1 MTLKSDID
9 QLAADAALMHQVVH
23 GDQNTTVTT
32 QGGPVRS
39 VAKLIHD
46 KDLEINAGAN
56 GLLAQSAAQAVIA
69 TNKAA
74 ASSNDRIAAEA
85 ARDAANAAWTAA
97 LAANPALDSVVRMNP
112 STIKA
117 DLTIPSFYNAA
128 SNGPL
133 TIGEGVNVTI
143 NDNANWSIL

>member
-1 MTLKSDID
+1 MTLKFDID
-9 QLAADAALMHQVVH
+9 QLAADAALMHQVIH

-32 QGGPVRS
+32 QGGAVRS

-46 KDLEINAGAN
+46 KDLEINVAAN
-56 GLLAQSAAQAVIA
+56 GVLAQSAAQAAIA
-69 TNKAA
+69 TAQAA
-74 ASSNDRIAAEA
+74 ASSNDRISAEA

-97 LAANPALDSVVRMNP
+97 LAANPALDPVVRMNP
-112 STIKA
+112 STITA

-128 SNGPL
+128 STGPL